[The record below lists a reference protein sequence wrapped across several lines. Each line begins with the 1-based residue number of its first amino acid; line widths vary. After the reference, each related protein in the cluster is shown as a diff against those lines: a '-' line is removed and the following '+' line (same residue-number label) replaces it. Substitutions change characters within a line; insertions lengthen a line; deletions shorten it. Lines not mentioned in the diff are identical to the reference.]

1 MLLPLSLS
9 LPLLLT
15 TAAARPSAGPPPSPA
30 PASVEIGTPIKAT
43 LFLEGFDMVWDRRPH
58 RLRRLGVA
66 ATGGGDEAR
75 LRATAQGGTWAT
87 GVKASDVPRLR
98 IDYGQLSAEGVQFIP
113 VRVRLPLQGRAKGP
127 DRVDVVP
134 ERTIPVE
141 ITLPPGTATD
151 ATLLPWLTGLD
162 VSTLPSHEVGYTPHA
177 LSVTLGAPKRDGD
190 LAVVHVHG
198 RVEAAPVPDRNQ
210 QLQDYRATLLVE
222 LVLVVA
228 EEASGERVHAH
239 KTLQRSV
246 EPIASPRRGA
256 PFRVPMRAALP
267 PDTRQVV
274 MGLSGFSIEFGRE
287 GPTAGRYV
295 RALTVGLRDP
305 RVDPTRRTWS
315 ADADLR
321 MSNAGELSRAIRV
334 HGEVDASLLFLTQP
348 GALGRGSWSPEGGT
362 GCAAWP
368 DLGAEDCPADP
379 GAP

>member
-1 MLLPLSLS
+1 MLLPL
-9 LPLLLT
+9 LLA
-15 TAAARPSAGPPPSPA
+15 TAAARPPAVPPPP
-30 PASVEIGTPIKAT
+30 PASIDIGDPVDAT

-66 ATGGGDEAR
+66 ATGTAAEAH

-98 IDYGQLSAEGVQFIP
+98 IDYAQLSADGVRFVP
-113 VRVRLPLQGRAKGP
+113 VRVRVPLQGRAKGP

-134 ERTIPVE
+134 ERTVPVE
-141 ITLPPGTATD
+141 ITLPPGTSTD
-151 ATLLPWLTGLD
+151 AVLLPWLTGLD

-177 LSVTLGAPKRDGD
+177 LSVTLGAPQRDGD
-190 LAVVHVHG
+190 TAVVQVYG

-210 QLQDYRATLLVE
+210 QLQDYRATVLVE
-222 LVLVVA
+222 LVLVIA
-228 EEASGERVHAH
+228 EDAQAERVHAH

-246 EPIASPRRGA
+246 EPVASPRRGA
-256 PFRVPMRAALP
+256 PFRVPMNATLP
-267 PDTRQVV
+267 PDTHQVV

-287 GPTAGRYV
+287 GPTAGRYL

-305 RVDPTRRTWS
+305 RVDPARGTWT

-334 HGEVDASLLFLTQP
+334 HGEIDASLLLLP
-348 GALGRGSWSPEGGT
+348 RPVALGRGSWSPEAGT
-362 GCAAWP
+362 GCASWP
-368 DLGAEDCPADP
+368 ALAPEGCPVDP